1 MFKLTSLT
9 AVVCL
14 TLLPA
19 CSDDVESGKDMGTKK
34 DQAPVSFPD
43 NGQTGDQGP
52 AADKG
57 VTDDVAQAA
66 DMPVPLLVE
75 EYVPANNAIADWVE
89 DTSVGAPGVEAAYT
103 DEDID
108 DIIDGSHDPYATEG
122 CKGFAKQEFINGA
135 GDTLSLFIWDMNT
148 AAGAKN
154 MFDKNEAAGP
164 DNGLTYEEIPSVTEK
179 GIIANVGPSFKGYF
193 HKSTYIAKFDAKVAS
208 GGELA
213 PFKALVITFVQ
224 QLSGTLP

>member
-1 MFKLTSLT
+1 MYKLLAIVMTLS
-9 AVVCL
+9 L

-19 CSDDVESGKDMGTKK
+19 CSDDPEVVKDMGTNVDQTPVVL
-34 DQAPVSFPD
+34 DQAPVTD
-43 NGQTGDQGP
+43 DQGP
-52 AADKG
+52 TSDLHQADDQTTP
-57 VTDDVAQAA
+57 V
-66 DMPVPLLVE
+66 DMLVPLLVE

-89 DTSVGAPGVEAAYT
+89 NPDVGELGVEAAYT
-103 DEDID
+103 DADID
-108 DIIDGSHDPYATEG
+108 DIINGSHDPYATEG
-122 CKGFAKQEFINGA
+122 CKGFATQDFINGA

-148 AAGAKN
+148 AEGAKN

-164 DNGLTYEEIPSVTEK
+164 DNGLIFEEIPNVTEK

-213 PFKALVITFVQ
+213 PLKALVITFVQ
-224 QLSGTLP
+224 QLTGTLP